1 MLFTPVDGK
10 MNKENDDG
18 PLDAQTKPYSKDMNH
33 PKHIAI
39 PGSSSMKKHMSLF
52 HQGFV
57 WWVFFSGEVSN
68 TKDINRSY
76 LRLMTIHPDA
86 GMVA

>member
-57 WWVFFSGEVSN
+57 WWVFFFLGKCQIQKTSTDLISG
-68 TKDINRSY
+68 
-76 LRLMTIHPDA
+76 
-86 GMVA
+86 